1 MLPRQEF
8 ALDLSHADAFKE
20 IWAGLD
26 YEKALALLHK
36 KTLDWGTRVPP
47 LFPAYMNLSSTMR
60 YFGFA
65 HNAAFG
71 RVDEAG
77 ILVTIADINPSK
89 IERHIGSFTRVR

>member
-1 MLPRQEF
+1 
-8 ALDLSHADAFKE
+8 
-20 IWAGLD
+20 
-26 YEKALALLHK
+26 
-36 KTLDWGTRVPP
+36 
-47 LFPAYMNLSSTMR
+47 MNLSSTMR

-89 IERHIGSFTRVR
+89 IERHIGSFTRVL